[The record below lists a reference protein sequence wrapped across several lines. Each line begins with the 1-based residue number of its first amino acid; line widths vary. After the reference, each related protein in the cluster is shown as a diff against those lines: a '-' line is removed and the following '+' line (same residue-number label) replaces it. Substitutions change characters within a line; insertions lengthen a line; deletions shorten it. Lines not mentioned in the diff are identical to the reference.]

1 MSWMHRQVPLA
12 LMAAVAWCADPTWTI
27 RPVQVIS
34 QAEVP
39 EGVPDAAKTVMFN
52 KGFSIGYLIQGDGI
66 IGVDKESLVIDQ
78 ILLPGG
84 KDITKKRNGKNNWEI
99 GSFPEVSDDGRFCFF
114 QVTSDE
120 HAFGKA
126 ESLDIHGS
134 IGVRTASDLK
144 TFSTKA
150 HVLDGG
156 DTEVVDE
163 FSVTF
168 GRDPNDKGE
177 TAFFRNDKKDKA
189 TVVVSGMLDKLTE
202 VVLMIAGKAIKSE
215 ESYGPSTS
223 AGSGVGS
230 RTYIFSRGEG
240 AVPGV
245 LQFKF
250 WKDLKEVVVHFP
262 QK

>member
-1 MSWMHRQVPLA
+1 M
-12 LMAAVAWCADPTWTI
+12 
-27 RPVQVIS
+27 
-34 QAEVP
+34 
-39 EGVPDAAKTVMFN
+39 
-52 KGFSIGYLIQGDGI
+52 
-66 IGVDKESLVIDQ
+66 
-78 ILLPGG
+78 
-84 KDITKKRNGKNNWEI
+84 
-99 GSFPEVSDDGRFCFF
+99 
-114 QVTSDE
+114 
-120 HAFGKA
+120 
-126 ESLDIHGS
+126 
-134 IGVRTASDLK
+134 
-144 TFSTKA
+144 
-150 HVLDGG
+150 
-156 DTEVVDE
+156 
-163 FSVTF
+163 TF